1 MENQRVPYKEPIW
14 IRVIQAGAFLLI
26 ILLGTIEVDRKQL
39 SPDPFLQNT
48 TWGITMAFGAGALAY
63 FLSARRLRWENWT
76 AGIGLIILL
85 AYMAFRIFHAAL

>member
-1 MENQRVPYKEPIW
+1 MENQHVRYKEPMW
-14 IRVIQAGAFLLI
+14 VRVIQAIAFLLI
-26 ILLGTIEVDRKQL
+26 ILLGSTEVDCKQL

-63 FLSARRLRWENWT
+63 FLSSRRLRWENWT